1 MLESGFYTTNATTML
16 LWLFQNCNHEVLLGL
31 IALGALC
38 VVVSVLVVVFRTVVV
53 ISFLARF
60 LVCIFAVSFISIF
73 RYVVWTRGLL
83 RLLRPSTSQA
93 IAAAPRAANSDP
105 ISLAL
110 ARGSSLP
117 RSISDSQRL
126 SLPQSLAL
134 HPNQW
139 SEIEASSSMPVAS
152 IADSFRA
159 PAPSIADTPRVEA
172 PRPLRRSNRLR
183 ARHVRLR
190 DTCFCSS

>member
-1 MLESGFYTTNATTML
+1 MLESGFYLTNATTML

-31 IALGALC
+31 ITLGALC
-38 VVVSVLVVVFRTVVV
+38 VVVSVLVVVFRTVVMV
-53 ISFLARF
+53 MYLARF
-60 LVCIFAVSFISIF
+60 FVCVSAVCFISIF
-73 RYVVWTRGLL
+73 RYAVWTRGLPHF
-83 RLLRPSTSQA
+83 LRPSASPA

-110 ARGSSLP
+110 VRGPSLP

-139 SEIEASSSMPVAS
+139 SEIEASSPMPIAS
-152 IADSFRA
+152 IADSSRA